1 MNRLKSMKK
10 IVLGAIAAVLATI
23 SLSSVAAA
31 ESRGRSEEWRHDGN
45 GRHDRGFESSR
56 RGNDGHRHQDARR
69 HDRWQ
74 HNGGRH
80 YGWRG
85 PGWRYGYWGGP
96 RVVIAPGY
104 ADYCFIKK
112 VRRYDAW
119 GNLYIKR
126 VRVCQ

>member
-1 MNRLKSMKK
+1 MKK
-10 IVLGAIAAVLATI
+10 IVLGAIAAVFATL

-31 ESRGRSEEWRHDGN
+31 ESRGRSEEWRHDG
-45 GRHDRGFESSR
+45 GRQERGFDSGR
-56 RGNDGHRHQDARR
+56 RGNDGRRHQDAGRHDDRR

-74 HNGGRH
+74 HRGAGH
-80 YGWRG
+80 YYGWRG

-119 GNLYIKR
+119 GNVYVKR